1 MPLTSI
7 EELQAFSAEVK
18 AFVNDQLLD
27 FLDAKHTADLN
38 KKLNHPGAASILVP
52 VETFELEIKNQ
63 LSNAAH
69 EILQAVMR
77 IEDSKKQNSELD
89 VADYLRY
96 AKTNLEEAAKDIEAA
111 NLAWTALNTYS
122 ERIEAKSVQLA
133 NSARDIVE
141 KLANML
147 LQTKEF
153 QKNLNENVLMML
165 NQLVAE

>member
-7 EELQAFSAEVK
+7 SELQAFSAEVK
-18 AFVNDQLLD
+18 AFVNDQLMD
-27 FLDAKHTADLN
+27 FLEAKHTEELN
-38 KKLNHPGAASILVP
+38 KRLNHPGAASILVP
-52 VETFELEIKNQ
+52 IETFELEVKHQ

-69 EILQAVMR
+69 EILQAVLR

-96 AKTNLEEAAKDIEAA
+96 AKANLEEAAKDIEAA
-111 NLAWTALNTYS
+111 NLAWTAMNKYTD
-122 ERIEAKSVQLA
+122 RIESKSAQLA

-147 LQTKEF
+147 MQTKEF
-153 QKNLNENVLMML
+153 QKNLNEGVLLML
-165 NQLVAE
+165 NQLAAE